1 MKKGGGTAMSARSQS
16 HTPFSLLM
24 AVYAGDTPSFVAR
37 ALKSDTI
44 EQTLL
49 PNQVVIVRDGPLRRE
64 LAQLIDQYPAQL
76 KAQLLHANRAEEMPE
91 FTIVRLPTNKGLAH
105 ALNFGLKACKYELVA
120 RADSDDI
127 SRPSRFSVLIP
138 LLASSGLDAL
148 GSAIQEFSNDEHTP
162 GRIRYLPS
170 GGSELRTYAT
180 LHSPLHHPS
189 VAFRKTSV
197 YRVGG
202 YPEGSGRFEDYR
214 LWETMLVA
222 GEHIGNIKKPL
233 VLYRSDTAMY
243 HRRGGIRMFRDELRL
258 QKDFLH
264 DGFISPIQYVRNI
277 LIRACYRLLPDQ
289 VRSCLYA
296 IMTTLLNR
304 FHGKSVNDSRKK

>member
-1 MKKGGGTAMSARSQS
+1 MSARNQS
-16 HTPFSLLM
+16 RTPFSLLM

-44 EQTLL
+44 EQTLM
-49 PNQVVIVRDGPLRRE
+49 PNQVVIVCDGPLGKE
-64 LAQLIDQYPAQL
+64 LGQLVDRYPAKL
-76 KAQLLHANRAEEMPE
+76 KKQLLQADRAEEMPE
-91 FTIVRLPTNKGLAH
+91 FTIVRLPTNRGLAH
-105 ALNFGLKACKYELVA
+105 ALNLGLKSCKHELVA

-127 SRPSRFSVLIP
+127 SRPSRFSILIP
-138 LLASSGLDAL
+138 LLASSDLDAL
-148 GSAIQEFSNDEHTP
+148 GSAIQEFSDDERTP

-170 GGSELRTYAT
+170 GGSELRAYAT

-197 YRVGG
+197 CKVGG
-202 YPEGSGRFEDYR
+202 YPEESGRFEDYR

-222 GEHIGNIKKPL
+222 GEHIGNIKEPL

-258 QKDFLH
+258 QNDFLH
-264 DGFISPIQYVRNI
+264 DRFIGPIQYARNI

-289 VRSCLYA
+289 ARSCLYA

>member
-1 MKKGGGTAMSARSQS
+1 MSARNQS
-16 HTPFSLLM
+16 RTPFSLLM

-44 EQTLL
+44 EQTLM
-49 PNQVVIVRDGPLRRE
+49 PNQVVIVCDGPLSRE
-64 LAQLIDQYPAQL
+64 LSQLIDGYPTGLKTQL
-76 KAQLLHANRAEEMPE
+76 VHANRADQMPE
-91 FTIVRLPTNKGLAH
+91 FTIVRLQANKGLAH
-105 ALNFGLKACKYELVA
+105 ALNIGLKSCKHELVA

-148 GSAIQEFSNDEHTP
+148 GSAIQEFSKDEHAP
-162 GRIRYLPS
+162 GRIRYLPE

-197 YRVGG
+197 RRVGG
-202 YPEGSGRFEDYR
+202 YPENAGRFEDYR

-222 GEHIGNIKKPL
+222 GEHIGNIKEPL

-243 HRRGGIRMFRDELRL
+243 HRRGGMRMFRDELRL
-258 QKDFLH
+258 QNDFLQ
-264 DGFISPIQYVRNI
+264 DDFISPIQYVRNI

-289 VRSCLYA
+289 VRGCLYA

>member
-1 MKKGGGTAMSARSQS
+1 MSARNQS
-16 HTPFSLLM
+16 RTPFSLLM

-44 EQTLL
+44 EQTLM
-49 PNQVVIVRDGPLRRE
+49 PNQVVIVYDGPLGKE
-64 LAQLIDQYPAQL
+64 LDQLVDQYPAEL
-76 KAQLLHANRAEEMPE
+76 KRQLLQVDRAEEMPE
-91 FTIVRLPTNKGLAH
+91 FTIVRLPINRGLAH
-105 ALNFGLKACKYELVA
+105 ALNLGLKSCKYELVA

-127 SRPSRFSVLIP
+127 SRPSRFSILIP
-138 LLASSGLDAL
+138 LLAASGLDAL
-148 GSAIQEFSNDEHTP
+148 GSAIQEFSDDEYTP

-197 YRVGG
+197 CKVGG
-202 YPEGSGRFEDYR
+202 YPENTGRFEDYR

-222 GEHIGNIKKPL
+222 GEHIGNIEEPL

-243 HRRGGIRMFRDELRL
+243 HRRGGMRMFRDELRL
-258 QKDFLH
+258 QNDFLH
-264 DGFISPIQYVRNI
+264 DRFISPIQYVRNI

>member
-1 MKKGGGTAMSARSQS
+1 MSARNQS
-16 HTPFSLLM
+16 RTPFSLLM

-44 EQTLL
+44 EQILM
-49 PNQVVIVRDGPLRRE
+49 PNQVVIVCDGPLSRE
-64 LAQLIDQYPAQL
+64 LSQLIDGYPTGLKTQL
-76 KAQLLHANRAEEMPE
+76 VHANRADQMPE
-91 FTIVRLPTNKGLAH
+91 FTIVRLQANKGLAH
-105 ALNFGLKACKYELVA
+105 ALNIGLKSCKYELVA

-148 GSAIQEFSNDEHTP
+148 GSAIQEFSKDEHAP
-162 GRIRYLPS
+162 GRIRYLPE

-197 YRVGG
+197 RRVGG
-202 YPEGSGRFEDYR
+202 YPENAGRFEDYR

-222 GEHIGNIKKPL
+222 GEHIGNIKEPL
-233 VLYRSDTAMY
+233 VLYRSNTAMY
-243 HRRGGIRMFRDELRL
+243 HRRGGMRMFRDELRL
-258 QKDFLH
+258 QNDFLQ
-264 DGFISPIQYVRNI
+264 DGFISPTQYVRNI

-289 VRSCLYA
+289 VRGCLYA

>member
-1 MKKGGGTAMSARSQS
+1 MSARNQS

-37 ALKSDTI
+37 ALKSGTI
-44 EQTLL
+44 EQTLM
-49 PNQVVIVRDGPLRRE
+49 PNQVVVVCDGPLSRG
-64 LAQLIDQYPAQL
+64 LDQLIDRYPTEL
-76 KAQLLHANRAEEMPE
+76 KTQLLHADRAHQMPE
-91 FTIVRLPTNKGLAH
+91 FTIVRLQANRGLAH
-105 ALNFGLKACKYELVA
+105 ALNIGLRSCKYELVA

-148 GSAIQEFSNDEHTP
+148 GSAVQEFSKDEHAP
-162 GRIRYLPS
+162 GRIRYLPE

-197 YRVGG
+197 RRVGG
-202 YPEGSGRFEDYR
+202 YPENAGRFEDYR

-222 GEHIGNIKKPL
+222 GEHIGNIKEPL

-243 HRRGGIRMFRDELRL
+243 HRRGGMRMFRDELRL
-258 QKDFLH
+258 QNDFLQ

-304 FHGKSVNDSRKK
+304 FHGKSVNNSRKK

>member
-1 MKKGGGTAMSARSQS
+1 MSARNQS

-44 EQTLL
+44 EQTLM
-49 PNQVVIVRDGPLRRE
+49 PNQVVIVCDGPLSRE
-64 LAQLIDQYPAQL
+64 LSQLIDGYPTGLKTQL
-76 KAQLLHANRAEEMPE
+76 VHANRADQMPE
-91 FTIVRLPTNKGLAH
+91 FTIVRLQANKGLAH
-105 ALNFGLKACKYELVA
+105 ALNIGLKSCKHELVA

-127 SRPSRFSVLIP
+127 SRPSRFSILIP
-138 LLASSGLDAL
+138 LLASSDLDAL
-148 GSAIQEFSNDEHTP
+148 GSAIQEFANDEHTP
-162 GRIRYLPS
+162 GRIRYLPE

-197 YRVGG
+197 CKVGG
-202 YPEGSGRFEDYR
+202 YPENTGRFEDYR

-222 GEHIGNIKKPL
+222 GEHIGNIKEPL

-258 QKDFLH
+258 QNDFLH
-264 DGFISPIQYVRNI
+264 DRFISPIQYVRNT
-277 LIRACYRLLPDQ
+277 LIRACYRLLPDH

-304 FHGKSVNDSRKK
+304 FHGKSVNSSRKK

>member
-1 MKKGGGTAMSARSQS
+1 MSARNQS

-44 EQTLL
+44 EQTLM
-49 PNQVVIVRDGPLRRE
+49 PNQVVIVCDGPLGRE
-64 LAQLIDQYPAQL
+64 LAQLIDGYPAEL
-76 KAQLLHANRAEEMPE
+76 KRQLLQTDRAKETPE
-91 FTIVRLPTNKGLAH
+91 FTIVRLPTNRGLAH
-105 ALNFGLKACKYELVA
+105 ALNLGLKSCKYELVA

-127 SRPSRFSVLIP
+127 SRPSRFNVLIP

-197 YRVGG
+197 CRVGG
-202 YPEGSGRFEDYR
+202 YPENAGRFEDYR

-222 GEHIGNIKKPL
+222 SEHIGNIKEPL
-233 VLYRSDTAMY
+233 VLYRSDRSMY
-243 HRRGGIRMFRDELRL
+243 HRRGGMRMFRDELRL
-258 QKDFLH
+258 QNDFLH
-264 DGFISPIQYVRNI
+264 DRFINPIQYVRNI